1 MLLLILAFSD
11 DLIFRHCKEADFL
24 LVFFWYQI
32 ISNYLLLMMK
42 MMMMLMQLSWS
53 KSLVL
58 KWFNIRGKSYDFHGD
73 DAAAAFGRRGE

>member
-1 MLLLILAFSD
+1 M
-11 DLIFRHCKEADFL
+11 
-24 LVFFWYQI
+24 
-32 ISNYLLLMMK
+32 